1 MSLTLEVNFHVNYF
15 KIVTLLSSHGHP
27 TTPCSNPTI
36 PINVLNYNFPFAA
49 GEWERV
55 ERYVQYYFLAVLNN
69 EKLCVFAS
77 VACELKTSD
86 RDGEFL
92 WSKIVKG
99 VFMLG

>member
-1 MSLTLEVNFHVNYF
+1 MVIQKY
-15 KIVTLLSSHGHP
+15 
-27 TTPCSNPTI
+27 SNPTI

-77 VACELKTSD
+77 VACELKTNE
-86 RDGEFL
+86 RDGEFMYGIKFWKEFL
-92 WSKIVKG
+92 CWAKNRN
-99 VFMLG
+99 